1 MQDLFARKKHGVR
14 LLMAASVIR
23 RSATISASES
33 SALIESQAW
42 RVGRVAE
49 GARLESVYT
58 LIRIVGSNPTLSA
71 KYTYKSV
78 TYKFNHKTSHIPYHI
93 NVTDDVFRFRLPAPS
108 QSPAVFRS
116 VPT

>member
-1 MQDLFARKKHGVR
+1 MQDFFARKKHGVKFSIVLR
-14 LLMAASVIR
+14 MIR
-23 RSATISASES
+23 RGATIGASAS

-71 KYTYKSV
+71 IHAIG
-78 TYKFNHKTSHIPYHI
+78 N
-93 NVTDDVFRFRLPAPS
+93 N
-108 QSPAVFRS
+108 
-116 VPT
+116 

>member
-71 KYTYKSV
+71 KMQANTRPVARFSFLHTQKLIQS
-78 TYKFNHKTSHIPYHI
+78 
-93 NVTDDVFRFRLPAPS
+93 DDACY
-108 QSPAVFRS
+108 
-116 VPT
+116 